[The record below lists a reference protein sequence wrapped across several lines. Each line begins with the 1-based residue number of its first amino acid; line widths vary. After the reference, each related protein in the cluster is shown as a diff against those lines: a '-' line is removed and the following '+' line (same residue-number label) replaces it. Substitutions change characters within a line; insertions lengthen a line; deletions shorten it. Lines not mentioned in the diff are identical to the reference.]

1 MGKVKQWACLV
12 GLEGLAA
19 FEGGAVCGLIKEQIK
34 YPDQIVR
41 VREFLESNPD
51 KLQYVFERTGT
62 SHIQDAAVLLYGER
76 LSTFCGLFSETCR
89 NIDLPL
95 EFASISPSGAALG
108 AGVMAGFMWYK
119 TKKWNKQKQTKQTEK
134 QKNDIENERKM

>member
-1 MGKVKQWACLV
+1 MGKLKQWVCLV

-62 SHIQDAAVLLYGER
+62 NNIQDAATMLYGER
-76 LSTFCGLFSETCR
+76 MSTFCGMLSETCR
-89 NIDLPL
+89 NIDLPV
-95 EFASISPSGAALG
+95 EFASISPSGAVLG
-108 AGVMAGFMWYK
+108 ASVMAGFMWYK
-119 TKKWNKQKQTKQTEK
+119 TKKWSKQKAEM
-134 QKNDIENERKM
+134 QKNDTNIERKM